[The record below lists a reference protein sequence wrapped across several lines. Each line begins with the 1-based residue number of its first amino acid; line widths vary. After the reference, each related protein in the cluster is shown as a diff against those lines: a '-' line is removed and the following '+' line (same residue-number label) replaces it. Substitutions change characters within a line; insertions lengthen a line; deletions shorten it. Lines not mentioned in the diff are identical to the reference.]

1 MTAVFADTSALLALL
16 NAVDEHHDRAQ
27 RAFATLRARKAPI
40 VSTSYVL
47 VETYA
52 LVGRRLGMDAVR
64 SFRADFAP
72 LIEIIWVDEAL
83 HNAGLDLLLDR
94 KKRLL
99 SLVDAV
105 SFVAMRQ
112 GNIAEA
118 FAFDPHFDQEGFSCV
133 N

>member
-1 MTAVFADTSALLALL
+1 VNAVFGDTSAFLALL
-16 NAVDEHHDRAQ
+16 NAADENHDRAD
-27 RAFATLRARKAPI
+27 RAFATLRTRKAPL

-47 VETYA
+47 VETHA
-52 LVGRRLGMDAVR
+52 LLGRRLGVDAIR
-64 SFRADFAP
+64 SFRSDFAP
-72 LIEIIWVDEAL
+72 LIEIIWVDELL

-105 SFVAMRQ
+105 SLVTMRQ
-112 GNIAEA
+112 TNLAEA
-118 FAFDPHFDQEGFSCV
+118 FAFDPHFAQEGFSIV